1 MAQPKF
7 SGLGRGLDSIFVDNA
22 AEPAKGGTLLRV
34 NEIEPRQSQPRKHF
48 DPQAL
53 AALAQSIAENGLI
66 QPVAVRATASGFYE
80 LIAGE
85 RRWRAAK
92 LAGLTEIP
100 AVILETS
107 DQKTAELALI
117 ENVQRED
124 LSPLEVAAAYKL
136 LMDSYGMTQEAV
148 AKTVGRS
155 RPAVANSL
163 RLLEL
168 PSEVAALV
176 EQGSLSEGHAKVL
189 LSAGDPKLM
198 IVLAKE
204 IVEKGL
210 SVRQTELL
218 VKKTLRDAA
227 KQAEEEEA
235 EQLELP
241 GIDYRLLLEQKAT
254 ERLGRPLR
262 IVGAGKNKRIELRYE
277 DDEDLEALLSQL
289 CGKDLFREF

>member
-22 AEPAKGGTLLRV
+22 AEPAKSGTMLRV
-34 NEIEPRQSQPRKHF
+34 NDIQPRQAQPRKHF
-48 DPQAL
+48 DPEAL

-66 QPVAVRATASGFYE
+66 QPVAVRSTASGFYE

-100 AVILETS
+100 AVILETT
-107 DQKTAELALI
+107 DQKTAELALV

-163 RLLEL
+163 RLLDL
-168 PSEVAALV
+168 PNDVAALV
-176 EQGSLSEGHAKVL
+176 EQGTLSEGHAKVL
-189 LSAGDPKLM
+189 LAVGDPKLM
-198 IVLAKE
+198 AVLAKE
-204 IVEKGL
+204 ITEKGL

-218 VKKTLRDAA
+218 VKKAIRDAA
-227 KQAEEEEA
+227 KTEEDEP
-235 EQLELP
+235 EQMELP

-254 ERLGRPLR
+254 ERLGRPLK
-262 IVGAGKNKRIELRYE
+262 IVGGGKNKRIELRYE

>member
-7 SGLGRGLDSIFVDNA
+7 SGLGRGLDSIFVENA
-22 AEPAKGGTLLRV
+22 AEPSKSGTMLRV

-48 DPQAL
+48 DPEAL

-163 RLLEL
+163 RLLDL
-168 PSEVAALV
+168 PTEVAALV

-189 LSAGDPKLM
+189 LGLEEPEKMVL
-198 IVLAKE
+198 LAKE
-204 IVEKGL
+204 VAEKGL

-218 VKKTLRDAA
+218 VKKALREAA
-227 KQAEEEEA
+227 KQDEEG
-235 EQLELP
+235 EQIELL
-241 GIDYRLLLEQKAT
+241 GIDYKRLLEEKAT
-254 ERLGRPLR
+254 ERLGRPTR
-262 IVGAGKNKRIELRYE
+262 IVNSGKNKRIELRYE
-277 DDEDLEALLSQL
+277 DDEDLEALLTQI
-289 CGKDLFREF
+289 CGKDLFRDY